1 MKTRD
6 TKKQATGMT
15 LIEVLVVIFVIALVA
30 AMLLP
35 MLAAAKRKHSRIDCV
50 SDIKQINL
58 AFRVWEG
65 DNGDKYP
72 MQFAL
77 TNADTMKLIAGGNA
91 YVLWQTMSNELGSPK
106 ILVCPDDSE
115 HSAATNF
122 STGLSD
128 VNISYFLN
136 LDGKE
141 TDPQMI
147 LDGDDNLTVDGTPIQ
162 PGIVILSKNNSVAW
176 TKERH
181 HGAGNIGLADGSVQQ
196 VSSSGFKSALIMT
209 NRFVIP

>member
-1 MKTRD
+1 MKTWR
-6 TKKQATGMT
+6 TAKQTSGMT
-15 LIEVLVVIFVIALVA
+15 WIEILVVIFVIAVMA
-30 AMLLP
+30 MMLLAA
-35 MLAAAKRKHSRIDCV
+35 LANAKRKSSRLSCV
-50 SDIKQINL
+50 SNLKQIGL
-58 AFRVWEG
+58 SFRIWEG

-77 TNADTMKLIAGGNA
+77 TNADTMKLIASGNA

>member
-1 MKTRD
+1 MKTWR
-6 TKKQATGMT
+6 TAKQTSGMT
-15 LIEVLVVIFVIALVA
+15 WIEILVVIFVIAVMAMMLIA
-30 AMLLP
+30 A
-35 MLAAAKRKHSRIDCV
+35 LANAKRKSSRLSCV
-50 SDIKQINL
+50 SNLKQIGL
-58 AFRVWEG
+58 SFRIWEG

-77 TNADTMKLIAGGNA
+77 TNADTMKLIASGNA